1 MRLLKSLLL
10 SAAIAAG
17 CAIAYAAAPQASS
30 QAAAMAA
37 AKAAPVPLLWKVS
50 DAGNNPD
57 TSLYLLG
64 SFHML
69 KADDYPLSAD
79 VDAAFDDAESLLFEI
94 DPAAMTAPDTIAKFQ
109 RASAYDDG
117 RTLSQVLPA
126 ATRDKLEKLLTVSGG
141 SIAAYEA
148 AEPWAVNLG
157 LVLGIAQ
164 AMGFSSED
172 GLDRYFMA
180 RAQATGKP
188 VAGLESV
195 DVQMAALDGTPH
207 AEQIAGL
214 DEFLADPTKAVTEM
228 RTLHASWR
236 QGDLKALD
244 QKFRMEMARESPV
257 SYRLVNVER
266 NNAWMSTLEQ
276 RLKAGSDDTLAVVG
290 TLHLLGDDGVV
301 EKLRAKGYKVER
313 VCSVCA
319 SRQR

>member
-1 MRLLKSLLL
+1 MRLLKPLLL

-17 CAIAYAAAPQASS
+17 CAMAHAATPQAAS
-30 QAAAMAA
+30 QAAAVAA
-37 AKAAPVPLLWKVS
+37 AKTAPVPLLWKVS
-50 DAGNNPD
+50 DADN
-57 TSLYLLG
+57 SLYLLG

-69 KADDYPLSAD
+69 KPDDYPLSAD
-79 VDAAFDDAESLLFEI
+79 IDAAFDDAESLLFEI
-94 DPAAMTAPDTIAKFQ
+94 DPAAMTSPDTIAKFQ
-109 RASAYDDG
+109 RASAYEDG

-126 ATRDKLEKLLTVSGG
+126 ATRDKLEKLLAASGG
-141 SIAAYEA
+141 SIATFEA

-164 AMGFSSED
+164 AMGFRSED
-172 GLDRYFMA
+172 GLDQYFMA
-180 RAQATGKP
+180 RAQKAGKP

-195 DVQMAALDGTPH
+195 EVQMAALDGTPH

-236 QGDLKALD
+236 QGDLKALNR
-244 QKFRMEMARESPV
+244 KFRMEMAEESPV

-276 RLKAGSDDTLAVVG
+276 RLKVAGSNDTLAVVG

-301 EKLRAKGYKVER
+301 EKLRAKGYQVER

-319 SRQR
+319 SAK